1 MLGMIRFLSQII
13 QLFSFARLTS
23 HLNAV
28 WMRGPHLNAGS
39 HCNAPSAISYYFY
52 YIFPFYLH
60 GSIVCS
66 ACVCDGTAQVTL
78 GSFTLYNAQ
87 YNSWPAVVI
96 LISLAHALHNKY
108 IQPFLFV
115 SIYTVQQRPGFDSIY
130 GTTNA
135 NLFISFTCNCKSQF
149 NC

>member
-1 MLGMIRFLSQII
+1 MIRFLSQII
-13 QLFSFARLTS
+13 QLFSLARLTS

-60 GSIVCS
+60 GSIHRMFCL
-66 ACVCDGTAQVTL
+66 CL
-78 GSFTLYNAQ
+78 WWHGSFTLYNAQ